1 MPTNTPDGSDL
12 QVYVNMNPPVPGDP
26 TTSGTGGGSVGAIDW
41 RSWLTDWGFDA
52 DLIAL
57 LDALARKYT
66 PEQSAAFTADALR
79 VIRGH
84 PWHQKMFPGYAAGF
98 AKGLFE
104 DEKGYRM
111 WVNAA
116 NDSYRRYHGRD
127 MTTAEMLE
135 AFNSGWKADRLDA
148 ELSAGAWATANMG
161 DLQYET
167 GAFGDGGMMSEAD
180 IRQLGRQEKG
190 IGNALGEG
198 LQVKVAKAQQR
209 LARIFQGSLGVN
221 PNMKLGENVPGAGT
235 TLADVGR

>member
-135 AFNSGWKADRLDA
+135 AFNSGWNENRLDL
-148 ELSAGAWATANMG
+148 ELQAGAWSNANRA
-161 DLQYET
+161 DLNYEM
-167 GAFGDGGMMSEAD
+167 GAFDADGMMSEGD
-180 IRQLGRQEKG
+180 IKALGQQQVG
-190 IGNALGEG
+190 IGNALGAG
-198 LQVKVAKAQQR
+198 LQNKVAKAQQR
-209 LARIFQGSLGVN
+209 LKRIFEGSLAVG
-221 PNMKLGENVPGAGT
+221 NVPQKTSDSGAGT